1 MKCTDVP
8 TYQPTNQPTYQRTN
22 VPTNQ
27 PTNVPTYQPTNVP
40 TYQRTNQPQPTNH
53 NQPTTTNQRTDFGK
67 MVWQPVRPNDKQLG
81 PRQLARADVEHVWA
95 GMADHH
101 CKLVDQQKP
110 DWMINF
116 QLFQHCRHFGK
127 HTRSAQ
133 ACLVYQIYL
142 VFLVFHH
149 NVSQR
154 LARQLVLTGNH
165 FLVCRA
171 CRACMLDQQ
180 TG

>member
-8 TYQPTNQPTYQRTN
+8 TYQRTNVQTYQRTN
-22 VPTNQ
+22 VQ
-27 PTNVPTYQPTNVP
+27 TYQRTNVP
-40 TYQRTNQPQPTNH
+40 TYQRTNVQTYKRTN
-53 NQPTTTNQRTDFGK
+53 FGK

-81 PRQLARADVEHVWA
+81 SRQLARADVEHVRP
-95 GMADHH
+95 GMADHY

-110 DWMINF
+110 GWMVNF
-116 QLFQHCRHFGK
+116 QLFQHCRDFGK

-142 VFLVFHH
+142 VFLVFMVFHH

-165 FLVCRA
+165 FLVCRVR
-171 CRACMLDQQ
+171 RACMLDHQ